1 VIIPQRVSSATPPPS
16 GRKSECN
23 ITPRDVKGLLQKLKG
38 YHKRFSPLF
47 FRKEQRHWGLL
58 YMAGQMLDIERKA
71 IEPMALALEGGNV
84 EAMQQFIGVGA
95 WADEPVILEHQ
106 RLVTETLGEPEGVA
120 IMDGCDFPK
129 QGEDSVGVARQWC
142 GPLGKVA
149 NCQASVIIVYASSKG
164 YTLIDRRL
172 YLPQEWFEADHQ
184 ERWKK
189 CGIPEGT
196 EFRTKPELGW
206 AMLEPLIQRGEL
218 PFQWVVMDE
227 GYGRDTRLLNCIN
240 EYKKYY
246 MAEVPHSIRGWR
258 CPPKTELAPARP
270 SSQQRSPRRRLVRS
284 ARQAKR
290 FDVVA
295 KSLKKNHWH
304 RFTLQEGSKGP
315 LVVDIA
321 TLRMTVVENKLP
333 GREEWIVFRRSV
345 SGAPELKIY
354 RCNAPLDTPLET
366 LARMTSMRW
375 PVEKTIEEAKTEL
388 GMDHYEVRG
397 WTGWHH
403 HMTMTMLSH
412 HFLVQLRVE
421 MGDQAPALTVS
432 QVRQLLNVTLPKREF
447 DEQAVIDEIVRT
459 QQRNRAAYLSHRKRK
474 IRELRELD
482 EIIPK

>member
-1 VIIPQRVSSATPPPS
+1 
-16 GRKSECN
+16 
-23 ITPRDVKGLLQKLKG
+23 
-38 YHKRFSPLF
+38 
-47 FRKEQRHWGLL
+47 
-58 YMAGQMLDIERKA
+58 
-71 IEPMALALEGGNV
+71 
-84 EAMQQFIGVGA
+84 
-95 WADEPVILEHQ
+95 
-106 RLVTETLGEPEGVA
+106 
-120 IMDGCDFPK
+120 
-129 QGEDSVGVARQWC
+129 
-142 GPLGKVA
+142 
-149 NCQASVIIVYASSKG
+149 
-164 YTLIDRRL
+164 
-172 YLPQEWFEADHQ
+172 
-184 ERWKK
+184 
-189 CGIPEGT
+189 
-196 EFRTKPELGW
+196 
-206 AMLEPLIQRGEL
+206 
-218 PFQWVVMDE
+218 
-227 GYGRDTRLLNCIN
+227 
-240 EYKKYY
+240 

-258 CPPKTELAPARP
+258 CPPKTELVPARP
-270 SSQQRSPRRRLVRS
+270 SSQQRSPRRRLGRS

-295 KSLKKNHWH
+295 KSLKKKHWQ

-432 QVRQLLNVTLPKREF
+432 QVRQLLNVTLPKRDF

-482 EIIPK
+482 EIMPK